1 MQSLVYGRAKI
12 TKSLYFCSFKRE
24 VMKRCFI
31 YLAYDGTS
39 FHGWQRQP
47 NAGSVQETLEEGL
60 SRLLGRKTEVVGAGR
75 TDAGVH
81 ASLMVAHFDLSDDK
95 ESRWCEPNLEE
106 LTYRLRCVLPHSIFI
121 YTIVRVQPEAHARF
135 DAQQRT
141 YHYYVRTEDSPF
153 ALQYSFRPLFEVS
166 FDRMN
171 DAASC
176 LKEHTDF
183 TSFSKVNTDVKTFN
197 CRISHAQ
204 WTRLSPTLWQFE
216 ISADRFLR
224 NMVRAVVGTMLDIG
238 RREGDAR
245 LLMNEVL
252 ERKSRSAAGESVPGN
267 ALFLSNILYP
277 ESIFIE
283 GQAPHLIKKEAFLDF

>member
-1 MQSLVYGRAKI
+1 
-12 TKSLYFCSFKRE
+12 
-24 VMKRCFI
+24 MKRFFI

-47 NAGSVQETLEEGL
+47 NACSVQETLEEGL
-60 SRLLGRKTEVVGAGR
+60 SRLLGQKMEVVGAGR

-81 ASLMVAHFDLSDDK
+81 ASLMVAHFDISDEK
-95 ESRWCEPNLEE
+95 KGRWSEPDLDE
-106 LTYRLRCVLPHSIFI
+106 LAYRLRCILPRSIFV
-121 YTIVRVQPEAHARF
+121 YTIVRVRPEAHARF

-141 YHYYVRTEDSPF
+141 YHYYVRKEDSPF
-153 ALQYSFRPLFEVS
+153 ALQYSFLPLFKVS
-166 FDRMN
+166 FNRMN
-171 DAASC
+171 EAASC

-204 WTRLSPTLWQFE
+204 WTKLSPTLWLFE

-245 LLMNEVL
+245 ALMSEVL

-283 GQAPHLIKKEAFLDF
+283 GRAPRLVKKEAFLDF